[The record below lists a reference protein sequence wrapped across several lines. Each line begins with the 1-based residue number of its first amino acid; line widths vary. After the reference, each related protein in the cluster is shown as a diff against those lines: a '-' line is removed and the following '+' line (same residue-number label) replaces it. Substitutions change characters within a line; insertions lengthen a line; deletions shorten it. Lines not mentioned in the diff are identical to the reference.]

1 MQTRISHSRA
11 AALRER
17 GVAGFYQGHGM
28 KQIEN
33 CYEDLIYYF
42 MYGYIHIALRRTL
55 HSNIEVGCTRMYSSA
70 MQHGARDI
78 SVSDAFTYGYS
89 CTHLQTRM
97 HAHILSCTNPAHTLT
112 HQSAPVG
119 APFACLI
126 RLGLKNCPT
135 GTRALPF
142 HRGNRY
148 SVFNDDVTCIPH
160 RA

>member
-1 MQTRISHSRA
+1 M
-11 AALRER
+11 
-17 GVAGFYQGHGM
+17 AGFYQGHGM

-112 HQSAPVG
+112 HQGIMPLSSEFAAGILAGVFQVHLSSPVST
-119 APFACLI
+119 PL
-126 RLGLKNCPT
+126 
-135 GTRALPF
+135 
-142 HRGNRY
+142 
-148 SVFNDDVTCIPH
+148 
-160 RA
+160 